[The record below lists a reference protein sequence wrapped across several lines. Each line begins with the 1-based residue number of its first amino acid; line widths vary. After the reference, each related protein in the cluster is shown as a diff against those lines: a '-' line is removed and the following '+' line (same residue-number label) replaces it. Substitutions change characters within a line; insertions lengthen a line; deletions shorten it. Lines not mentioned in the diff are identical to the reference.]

1 VIQVSVISLQ
11 SSLVKH
17 EFLETIKVVDGKA
30 LHLSYHQ
37 ARYESV
43 VNACSSRKLFS
54 LETLLTNA
62 PKVGL
67 FRCRVLYGCD
77 GVVSVRYHPYTKR
90 SVTKLKLIE
99 VPLTFEYAKKYAN
112 RRELDALYEQR
123 EPCDDVVIVQDGLI
137 KDTTIANIALLREGV
152 WYTPKSPLLKG
163 TTRQRLLDEGKI
175 EEAQIR
181 VDELY
186 EYESLALM
194 NAMIDFDIIQN
205 KSVEEV
211 VC

>member
-1 VIQVSVISLQ
+1 M
-11 SSLVKH
+11 KH

-30 LHLSYHQ
+30 LHIEYHQ

-43 VNACSSRKLFS
+43 LDEFHAAKPSS
-54 LETLLTNA
+54 LEKLLTDA
-62 PKVGL
+62 PKKGL
-67 FRCRVLYGCD
+67 FRCRVVYGSEGVLYVG
-77 GVVSVRYHPYTKR
+77 YHPYVKR
-90 SVTKLKLIE
+90 SIEKLKLIE
-99 VPLTFEYAKKYAN
+99 VPASFEYAKKYAN
-112 RRELDALYEQR
+112 RRELDTFFEQR
-123 EPCDDVVIVQDGLI
+123 EHCDDILLSQGGLV

-163 TTRQRLLDEGKI
+163 TTRQRLLDNGKI
-175 EEAQIR
+175 EEVQIK

-205 KSVEEV
+205 KSIEDI

>member
-1 VIQVSVISLQ
+1 
-11 SSLVKH
+11 VKH

-30 LHLSYHQ
+30 LHIEYHQ

-43 VNACSSRKLFS
+43 LDEFHASKYHS
-54 LETLLTNA
+54 LEKLLTDA
-62 PKVGL
+62 PKEGL
-67 FRCRVLYGCD
+67 FRCRIVYASEGVLC
-77 GVVSVRYHPYTKR
+77 VSYHPYVKR
-90 SVTKLKLIE
+90 SIEKIKLIE
-99 VPLTFEYAKKYAN
+99 VPAAFEYAKKYAN
-112 RRELDALYEQR
+112 RRELDAFFEQR
-123 EPCDDVVIVQDGLI
+123 EHCDDVLMAQDGFV

-163 TTRQRLLDEGKI
+163 TTRQRLLDNGKI
-175 EEAQIR
+175 EEVQIK

-194 NAMIDFDIIQN
+194 NAMVDFDIIQN
-205 KSVEEV
+205 KSIEDI